1 MPYYEFECTQ
11 CGKKFTARETFKEHD
26 EHRKEKCPKC
36 GSKNVEQLIAAVGVK
51 TSKKS

>member
-11 CGKKFTARETFKEHD
+11 CGKTFAQKQTFQEHD
-26 EHRKEKCPKC
+26 QHKQVKCPKC
-36 GSKNVEQLIAAVGVK
+36 GGTKVSRQISAVFAK

>member
-11 CGKKFTARETFKEHD
+11 CGKKFTEKETFKEHD

-36 GSKNVEQLIAAVGVK
+36 GSKKVEQLITPVMAK
-51 TSKKS
+51 TAKKS